1 MTLDKLLK
9 ENAAWLE
16 QLTKQPVLNDKV
28 DPAVLALPETQRQQR
43 IADLKARIDAL
54 SFRREK
60 AIAAYDG
67 AIAQEKAELDII
79 SGIKP
84 VIPPRRGVAPKR
96 SAAKPKKKQ

>member
-16 QLTKQPVLNDKV
+16 QLVKQPLLDKV
-28 DPAVLALPETQRQQR
+28 DAAALALPETQRQQR
-43 IADLKARIDAL
+43 IADLKARIEAL

-60 AIAAYDG
+60 AITAYDS
-67 AIAQEKAELDII
+67 AIAQEKAELDGI

-84 VIPPRRGVAPKR
+84 TPPPLRAVTPKR
-96 SAAKPKKKQ
+96 AAKKPKKKQ

>member
-9 ENAAWLE
+9 DNAAWLE
-16 QLTKQPVLNDKV
+16 QLTKQPVLDKI
-28 DPAVLALPETQRQQR
+28 DAAALALPETQRQQR

-67 AIAQEKAELDII
+67 AIAQEKAELDIL

-84 VIPPRRGVAPKR
+84 VTPPRRGVAAKR

>member
-1 MTLDKLLK
+1 MTLDKLHK

-16 QLTKQPVLNDKV
+16 QLAKQPVLDKV
-28 DPAVLALPETQRQQR
+28 DAAALALPETQRQQR

-67 AIAQEKAELDII
+67 AIAQEKAELDVI
-79 SGIKP
+79 SGVRP
-84 VIPPRRGVAPKR
+84 TTPPLRAVTPKR
-96 SAAKPKKKQ
+96 AAAKPKKKQ